1 MPGLRIG
8 LTGGVGSGKSTVAG
22 MLQQLGAGVVDADAL
37 VQELIGPG
45 GAAIAECRAA
55 FGPES
60 IAADGGLDRAWMRAR
75 VFSDSAA
82 RHRLEALLHPRVR
95 AAAESRAAALAPA
108 VPYLVLMIPLLVE
121 SGEWASRV
129 QRVLVV
135 DCTESTQIER
145 VCRRPGIESG
155 DRTRHPCAR
164 RPRARRDSRRPMT
177 CCSTKRRSTICK
189 HASSGCTDTTS
200 DLPPSSEQRVT
211 RSGV

>member
-22 MLQQLGAGVVDADAL
+22 MLQQFGAGVVDADAL

-55 FGPES
+55 FGPEA

-82 RHRLEALLHPRVR
+82 RHELETLLHPRVR

-145 VCRRPGIESG
+145 VCRRPGMNRATALGI
-155 DRTRHPCAR
+155 R
-164 RPRARRDSRRPMT
+164 RAQ
-177 CCSTKRRSTICK
+177 
-189 HASSGCTDTTS
+189 A
-200 DLPPSSEQRVT
+200 T
-211 RSGV
+211 RSARLAAADDLLFNEVPLDDLQVRVERLHQRYISSAA

>member
-8 LTGGVGSGKSTVAG
+8 LTGGVGSGKSTVAD
-22 MLQQLGAGVVDADAL
+22 MLQRLGAGVVDADVL
-37 VQELIGPG
+37 VHELIGPG
-45 GAAIAECRAA
+45 GAAIAECRAT

-75 VFSDSAA
+75 VFTDPPA
-82 RHRLEALLHPRVR
+82 RQRLEALLHPRVR
-95 AAAESRAAALAPA
+95 AAAESRASALAPA

-145 VCRRPGIESG
+145 VCRRPGMDRATALGILTAQATRAARLAAADDLLFNEAPF
-155 DRTRHPCAR
+155 DELRTRVEHLHR
-164 RPRARRDSRRPMT
+164 HYLN
-177 CCSTKRRSTICK
+177 STT
-189 HASSGCTDTTS
+189 
-200 DLPPSSEQRVT
+200 
-211 RSGV
+211 